1 MMKHYPI
8 ISTDPPTEE
17 ERASW
22 ARTELREQELADA
35 MRDAPE
41 LCAQCGTPLTD
52 DDAPYLCDACTE
64 RASCAGSDIGEP
76 WAVRYDPSYQPDRY
90 GISVLGVLA
99 LACLIAAL
107 IGTAR
112 LERVR
117 AQDTTLTAPH
127 AINGRIYE
135 WPDIGTDAYTRSC
148 RIVRFFED
156 GSARA
161 YCTEDGGQYRF
172 DPEQGRWYDA
182 STTR

>member
-41 LCAQCGTPLTD
+41 LCAQCGKPLTD

-76 WAVRYDPSYQPDRY
+76 WAVRYDPYYQPDRY

-107 IGTAR
+107 IGTAG
-112 LERVR
+112 LERVL

-135 WPDIGTDAYTRSC
+135 WEAPEAGC
-148 RIVRFFED
+148 QLVRWYED
-156 GSARA
+156 GSATA
-161 YCTEDGGQYRF
+161 FCPSGFFNYDPDGSRDRGI
-172 DPEQGRWYDA
+172 GWYVVARDA
-182 STTR
+182 